1 MNPNQINFCPRCGSA
16 IASQAHFCEDC
27 GAPLMNQQPLAPPAI
42 VQPAPKKPSRAGLWI
57 GILLLLAAACGV
69 MMIGLY
75 FLL

>member
-1 MNPNQINFCPRCGSA
+1 MNANQINFCPRCGSSITPHA
-16 IASQAHFCEDC
+16 RFCEDC
-27 GAPLMNQQPLAPPAI
+27 GAPLMSQQPLAPPAA
-42 VQPAPKKPSRAGLWI
+42 VQPAPKKTSRVGLWI

>member
-1 MNPNQINFCPRCGSA
+1 MNANQINFCPRCGSR
-16 IASQAHFCEDC
+16 ITFQARFCEDC
-27 GAPLMNQQPLAPPAI
+27 GAPLMSQQPLAPPAAI
-42 VQPAPKKPSRAGLWI
+42 HVAPKKPSRVGLWI